1 MDYKIIKRCGY
12 ISRIFKTL
20 LANPR
25 AIACVLKEDDVIKE
39 RVIKKIW
46 DEQGLPTLDI
56 LELIPNPV
64 KTVYPLSFLSD
75 GSTPMDY
82 FLLNSL
88 AKRYKNCKYLEIGTW
103 RGESI
108 ANVARFAEECYSI
121 SLSKEDLI
129 KRGFSERMTRTLN
142 FFSEGLENV
151 VHINADSL
159 AFDFSSLNKKFDVI
173 FIDGDHSEYAIKSDT
188 RNAFELLIDENSVIV
203 WHDYGYT
210 PERIRWETLAGIM
223 EGCPPQ
229 FRNNIYHVSNT
240 LCAIFIRGQFNPKV
254 CEFPEIP
261 NKAFK
266 VDISIEDRN
275 EDWDMSKSTSSNN

>member
-1 MDYKIIKRCGY
+1 MDYKIIKWYGY
-12 ISRIFKTL
+12 ISRIIKTL
-20 LANPR
+20 LTKPR
-25 AIACVLKEDDVIKE
+25 AIACVLKDDDVIKE
-39 RVIKKIW
+39 RVIKNYGYK
-46 DEQGLPTLDI
+46 QGLPTLDI
-56 LELIPNPV
+56 LELVSNPV

-88 AKRYKNCKYLEIGTW
+88 AKRYKHCRYLEIGTW

-108 ANVARFAEECYSI
+108 ANVARFAEECYSV

-129 KRGFSERMTRTLN
+129 KRGFSEKMTRTMN

-159 AFDFSSLNKKFDVI
+159 TFDFSSLNKKFDMI
-173 FIDGDHSEYAIKSDT
+173 FIDGDHSEYVIASDT
-188 RNAFELLIDENSVIV
+188 KNAFELLRDENSVII

-223 EGCPPQ
+223 DGCPPE

-266 VDISIEDRN
+266 LDISIEDCN
-275 EDWDMSKSTSSNN
+275 GSTSLPSNN